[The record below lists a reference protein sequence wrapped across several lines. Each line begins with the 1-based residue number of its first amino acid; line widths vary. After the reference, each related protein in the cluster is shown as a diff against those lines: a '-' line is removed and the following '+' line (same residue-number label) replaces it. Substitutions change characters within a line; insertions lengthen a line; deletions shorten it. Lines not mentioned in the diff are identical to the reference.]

1 MMGRRKEAKVIHG
14 PLYRRKAARPRRPA
28 KAETLMELADPV
40 NSGVLVGYVLGAG
53 APVPIGGEDG
63 IYAGVVGVTVMTLVT
78 VVGMQVE

>member
-1 MMGRRKEAKVIHG
+1 MGRRKEAKFIHG
-14 PLYRRKAARPRRPA
+14 LSYRRKAARPRIPA

-53 APVPIGGEDG
+53 DPVPTGADG
-63 IYAGVVGVTVMTLVT
+63 IIYAGVVGVTVMTLVT